1 MSYHGDDD
9 FHKASNH
16 RQSRIYSGSFVSDLE
31 LQITDNSVFML
42 RPFDY
47 FSYLVGSIAR
57 LQTLVIAYILFA
69 VETENVCVV
78 T

>member
-1 MSYHGDDD
+1 
-9 FHKASNH
+9 
-16 RQSRIYSGSFVSDLE
+16 
-31 LQITDNSVFML
+31 ML

-57 LQTLVIAYILFA
+57 LQTLVIAYILFT

-78 T
+78 N